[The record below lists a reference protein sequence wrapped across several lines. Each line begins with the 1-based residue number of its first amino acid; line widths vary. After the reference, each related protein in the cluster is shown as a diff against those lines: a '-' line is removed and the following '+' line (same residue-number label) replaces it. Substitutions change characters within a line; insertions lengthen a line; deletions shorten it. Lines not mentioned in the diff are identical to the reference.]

1 MDENNNT
8 ADPVVDPALEPN
20 GSDPVDKTDAQKP
33 DDDFEA
39 QAAHWKA
46 MSRKNED
53 AFKKA
58 SKNLAE
64 REAQLAER
72 DLTIARMTAQK
83 EHPQITDEMFDSMCK
98 ETTPEGVAEW
108 ANTLA
113 KFIDVKKE
121 PAAQEPRS
129 ENEPQSTAADYP
141 QTKKTLDAI
150 KMSKVSPG
158 KWVGAQES
166 EADLRKRVRQE
177 FDERRKKATGR
188 Q

>member
-1 MDENNNT
+1 MKLENNNT
-8 ADPVVDPALEPN
+8 AIDPVDPNIEPN
-20 GSDPVDKTDAQKP
+20 GSGTGNGNDDVQKP
-33 DDDFEA
+33 DTDFEA

-72 DLTIARMTAQK
+72 DLTIARMTAQR
-83 EHPQITDEMFDSMCK
+83 EHPQLTDEMFEAMCK

-108 ANTLA
+108 ANKLA
-113 KFIDVKKE
+113 QFIDVKKE
-121 PAAQEPRS
+121 PEESSKGEEPAPPAPPSLANAVR
-129 ENEPQSTAADYP
+129 D
-141 QTKKTLDAI
+141 
-150 KMSKVSPG
+150 SKLAKVAPG
-158 KWVGAQES
+158 KWAGAQES

-177 FDERRKKATGR
+177 IEERRKKATGR
-188 Q
+188 

>member
-1 MDENNNT
+1 MKLENNNT
-8 ADPVVDPALEPN
+8 ATDPVDPNIEPN
-20 GSDPVDKTDAQKP
+20 GSGTGNGNDDVQKP
-33 DDDFEA
+33 DTDFEA

-72 DLTIARMTAQK
+72 DLTIARMTAQR
-83 EHPQITDEMFDSMCK
+83 EHPQLTDEMFETMCK

-108 ANTLA
+108 ANKLA
-113 KFIDVKKE
+113 QFIDVKKE
-121 PAAQEPRS
+121 PEESSKGEEPAMPAPPSLANAVR
-129 ENEPQSTAADYP
+129 D
-141 QTKKTLDAI
+141 
-150 KMSKVSPG
+150 SKLAKVAPG
-158 KWVGAQES
+158 KWAGAQES

-177 FDERRKKATGR
+177 IEERRKKATGR

>member
-1 MDENNNT
+1 MKLENNNT
-8 ADPVVDPALEPN
+8 ATDPVDPNIEPN
-20 GSDPVDKTDAQKP
+20 GSDTGNGNDDVQKP
-33 DDDFEA
+33 DTDFEA
-39 QAAHWKA
+39 QAAHWRA

-72 DLTIARMTAQK
+72 DLTIARMTAQR
-83 EHPQITDEMFDSMCK
+83 EHPQLTDEMFEAMCK

-108 ANTLA
+108 ANKLA
-113 KFIDVKKE
+113 QFIDVKNEPVKDDVQDDEPE
-121 PAAQEPRS
+121 PAPSPMLARALRDS
-129 ENEPQSTAADYP
+129 
-141 QTKKTLDAI
+141 
-150 KMSKVSPG
+150 KMAKVAPG
-158 KWVGAQES
+158 KWAGAQES

-177 FDERRKKATGR
+177 IEERRKKATGR

>member
-1 MDENNNT
+1 MENNNT
-8 ADPVVDPALEPN
+8 ATDPVDPNIEPN
-20 GSDPVDKTDAQKP
+20 GSGTGNGNDDVQKP
-33 DDDFEA
+33 DTDFEA

-72 DLTIARMTAQK
+72 DLTIARMTAQR
-83 EHPQITDEMFDSMCK
+83 EHPQLTDEMFEAMCK

-108 ANTLA
+108 ANKLA
-113 KFIDVKKE
+113 QFIDVKKE
-121 PAAQEPRS
+121 PEESSKGEEPAPPAPPSLANAVR
-129 ENEPQSTAADYP
+129 D
-141 QTKKTLDAI
+141 
-150 KMSKVSPG
+150 SKLAKVAPG
-158 KWVGAQES
+158 KWAGAQES

-177 FDERRKKATGR
+177 IEERRKKATGR
-188 Q
+188 

>member
-1 MDENNNT
+1 MENNNT
-8 ADPVVDPALEPN
+8 AIDPVDPNIEPN
-20 GSDPVDKTDAQKP
+20 GSGTGNGNDDVQKP
-33 DDDFEA
+33 DTDFEA

-72 DLTIARMTAQK
+72 DLTIARMTAQR
-83 EHPQITDEMFDSMCK
+83 EHPQLTDEMFEAMCK

-108 ANTLA
+108 ANKLA
-113 KFIDVKKE
+113 QFIDVKKE
-121 PAAQEPRS
+121 PEESSKGEEPAPPAPPSLANAVR
-129 ENEPQSTAADYP
+129 D
-141 QTKKTLDAI
+141 
-150 KMSKVSPG
+150 SKLAKVAPG
-158 KWVGAQES
+158 KWAGAQES

-177 FDERRKKATGR
+177 IEERRKKATGR
-188 Q
+188 

>member
-1 MDENNNT
+1 MENNNT
-8 ADPVVDPALEPN
+8 AIDPVDPNIEPN
-20 GSDPVDKTDAQKP
+20 GSGTGNGNDDVQKP
-33 DDDFEA
+33 DTDFEA

-72 DLTIARMTAQK
+72 DLTIARMTAQR
-83 EHPQITDEMFDSMCK
+83 EHPQLTDEMFEAMCK

-108 ANTLA
+108 ANKLA
-113 KFIDVKKE
+113 QFIDVKKE
-121 PAAQEPRS
+121 PEESSKGEEPAPPAPPSLANAVR
-129 ENEPQSTAADYP
+129 D
-141 QTKKTLDAI
+141 
-150 KMSKVSPG
+150 SKLARVAPG
-158 KWVGAQES
+158 KWAGAQES

-177 FDERRKKATGR
+177 IEERRKKATGR
-188 Q
+188 

>member
-1 MDENNNT
+1 MENTNT
-8 ADPVVDPALEPN
+8 ATDPVVEPETEPN
-20 GSDPVDKTDAQKP
+20 GSVTDGADDIQKP
-33 DDDFEA
+33 DADFEA

-58 SKNLAE
+58 SRNLAE

-83 EHPQITDEMFDSMCK
+83 EHPQLTDEMFEAMCK

-108 ANTLA
+108 ADKLA
-113 KFIDVKKE
+113 QFIDVKNE
-121 PAAQEPRS
+121 PAKSDVQDGDESDAF
-129 ENEPQSTAADYP
+129 AKAYP
-141 QTKKTLDAI
+141 QTKASIDRHN
-150 KMSKVSPG
+150 MSKVSPG

-177 FDERRKKATGR
+177 IEERRKKATGR

>member
-1 MDENNNT
+1 MKLENNNT
-8 ADPVVDPALEPN
+8 ATDPVDPNIEPN
-20 GSDPVDKTDAQKP
+20 GSGTGNGNDDVQKP
-33 DDDFEA
+33 DTDFEA

-72 DLTIARMTAQK
+72 DLTIARMTAQR
-83 EHPQITDEMFDSMCK
+83 EHPQLTDEMFEAMCK

-108 ANTLA
+108 ANKLA
-113 KFIDVKKE
+113 QFIDVKKE
-121 PAAQEPRS
+121 PEESSKGEEPATPAPPSLANAVR
-129 ENEPQSTAADYP
+129 D
-141 QTKKTLDAI
+141 
-150 KMSKVSPG
+150 SKLAKVAPG
-158 KWVGAQES
+158 KWAGAQES

-177 FDERRKKATGR
+177 IEERRKKATGR

>member
-1 MDENNNT
+1 MKLENNNT
-8 ADPVVDPALEPN
+8 ATDPVDPNIEPN
-20 GSDPVDKTDAQKP
+20 GSGTGNGNDDVQKP
-33 DDDFEA
+33 DTDFEA

-72 DLTIARMTAQK
+72 DLTIARMTAQR
-83 EHPQITDEMFDSMCK
+83 EHPQLTDEMFEAMCK

-108 ANTLA
+108 ANKLA
-113 KFIDVKKE
+113 QFIDVKKE
-121 PAAQEPRS
+121 PEESSKDDEPAPPAPPSLANAVR
-129 ENEPQSTAADYP
+129 D
-141 QTKKTLDAI
+141 
-150 KMSKVSPG
+150 SKLAKVAPG
-158 KWVGAQES
+158 KWAGAQES

-177 FDERRKKATGR
+177 IEERRKKATGR

>member
-1 MDENNNT
+1 MKLENNNT
-8 ADPVVDPALEPN
+8 ATDPVNPNIEPN
-20 GSDPVDKTDAQKP
+20 GSGTGNGNDDVQKP
-33 DDDFEA
+33 DTDFEA

-72 DLTIARMTAQK
+72 DLTIARMTAQR
-83 EHPQITDEMFDSMCK
+83 EHPQLTDEMFEAMCK

-108 ANTLA
+108 ANKLA
-113 KFIDVKKE
+113 QFIDVKKE
-121 PAAQEPRS
+121 PEKSSKDDEPAPPAPPSLANAVR
-129 ENEPQSTAADYP
+129 D
-141 QTKKTLDAI
+141 
-150 KMSKVSPG
+150 SKLAKVAPG
-158 KWVGAQES
+158 KWAGAQES

-177 FDERRKKATGR
+177 IEERRKKATGR

>member
-1 MDENNNT
+1 MENNNT
-8 ADPVVDPALEPN
+8 ATDPVDPNIEPN
-20 GSDPVDKTDAQKP
+20 GSGTGNGNDDVQKP
-33 DDDFEA
+33 DTDFEA

-64 REAQLAER
+64 R
-72 DLTIARMTAQK
+72 DLTIARMTAQR
-83 EHPQITDEMFDSMCK
+83 EHPQLTDEMFEAMCK

-108 ANTLA
+108 ANKLA
-113 KFIDVKKE
+113 QFIDVKKE
-121 PAAQEPRS
+121 PEESSKDDEPAPPAPPSLANAVR
-129 ENEPQSTAADYP
+129 D
-141 QTKKTLDAI
+141 
-150 KMSKVSPG
+150 SKLAKVAPG
-158 KWVGAQES
+158 KWAGAQES

-177 FDERRKKATGR
+177 IEERRKKATGR

>member
-1 MDENNNT
+1 MKLENNNT
-8 ADPVVDPALEPN
+8 AIDPVDPNIEPN
-20 GSDPVDKTDAQKP
+20 GSGTGNGNDDVQKP
-33 DDDFEA
+33 DTDFEA

-72 DLTIARMTAQK
+72 DLTIARMTAQR
-83 EHPQITDEMFDSMCK
+83 EHPQLTDEMFEAMCK

-108 ANTLA
+108 ANKLA
-113 KFIDVKKE
+113 QFIDVKKE
-121 PAAQEPRS
+121 PEESSKDDEPATPAPPSLANAVR
-129 ENEPQSTAADYP
+129 D
-141 QTKKTLDAI
+141 
-150 KMSKVSPG
+150 SKLAKVAPG
-158 KWVGAQES
+158 KWAGAQES

-177 FDERRKKATGR
+177 IEERRKKATGR

>member
-1 MDENNNT
+1 MENNNT
-8 ADPVVDPALEPN
+8 ATDPVDPNIEPN
-20 GSDPVDKTDAQKP
+20 GSGTGNGNDDVQKP
-33 DDDFEA
+33 DTDFEA

-72 DLTIARMTAQK
+72 DLTIARMTAQR
-83 EHPQITDEMFDSMCK
+83 EHPQLTDEMFEAMCK

-108 ANTLA
+108 ANKLA
-113 KFIDVKKE
+113 QFIDVKKE
-121 PAAQEPRS
+121 PEESSKDDEPAPPAPPSLANAVR
-129 ENEPQSTAADYP
+129 D
-141 QTKKTLDAI
+141 
-150 KMSKVSPG
+150 SKLAKVAPG
-158 KWVGAQES
+158 KWAGAQES

-177 FDERRKKATGR
+177 IEERRKKATGR